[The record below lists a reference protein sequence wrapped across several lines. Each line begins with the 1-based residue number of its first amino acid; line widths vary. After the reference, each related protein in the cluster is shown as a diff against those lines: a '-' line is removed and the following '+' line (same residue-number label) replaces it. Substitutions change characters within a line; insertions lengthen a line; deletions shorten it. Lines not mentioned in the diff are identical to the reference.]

1 MRSAQSLP
9 LSATRALSGYRDVTQ
24 VVANG
29 ARHDRRILADPEYE
43 RRLPGAEEVNADE
56 VQPGHGGTGTVR
68 RERKPELV
76 KGRQPDPARI
86 VRAKAGGHDVASFNA
101 PRSPGSPTAGQKDLP
116 ACQMQILRDL
126 ASRLTAADDQDPAGW

>member
-24 VVANG
+24 LVANG

-56 VQPGHGGTGTVR
+56 VQAGHGGAGTVR

-86 VRAKAGGHDVASFNA
+86 VRAKAGGKDDGTEISQGDLERRVGVKRRGLRQIGDGDALGWRRGLHHAADVAN
-101 PRSPGSPTAGQKDLP
+101 P
-116 ACQMQILRDL
+116 
-126 ASRLTAADDQDPAGW
+126 

>member
-9 LSATRALSGYRDVTQ
+9 LNATRALSGYRDVTQ

-29 ARHDRRILADPEYE
+29 ASHDRRILADPEYE

-56 VQPGHGGTGTVR
+56 VQAGHGGTGTGR

-86 VRAKAGGHDVASFNA
+86 VRAKAGG
-101 PRSPGSPTAGQKDLP
+101 KDDGTEIS
-116 ACQMQILRDL
+116 QRDL
-126 ASRLTAADDQDPAGW
+126 ERRGGAEQRGARRQPGGRRAVRY